1 MRQMIRKIMF
11 TIIPFLLCM
20 GIRFPAYAMTDEEK
34 ELFDALGVEY
44 SLDEKGN
51 FKAFHPDVNM
61 KRMTYEQ
68 KAALAEKYKGIN
80 KVGSYQ
86 VWINMGETPDE
97 FGFIIQDKDSNSV
110 YLEDTCGDS
119 SVIFFDA
126 DGDFFNIGYKDGSSA
141 EPINYTEGN
150 IEILE
155 NDHNTWTT
163 YQKNEAGD
171 FEIQYKCDGYTFSKY
186 DESGELEEKEDL
198 ASGII
203 YDAEENPIRKVLDT
217 TDMAGLYRSV
227 PYSVADEIQRLM
239 NENGGSMFIYVE
251 QADCNT
257 ILPEIMYLITEG
269 QQAQKLGLTLEEYRE
284 LHNIYEEVEF
294 TMPTKMMEFVEK
306 EGNHVFNETEPV
318 SESDL
323 PIGISESA
331 IAEELTRLINEYRV
345 ANGVEPLDTSDAL
358 LQQVADLRAEE
369 STYVMDGAHSRP
381 MAGKAADSFHIGEN
395 LAMAGFDK
403 YDTSESIAKT
413 IFDAWKASA
422 GHNRNMLNERYKQG
436 AIGIRLVKEDG
447 RLAAYAS
454 HDFSRMSDYEGMV
467 TKTTKERIAI
477 GPQVP
482 GNINSVE
489 EYYEKMYHGNIPEG
503 DYYYEDEIEDKAPS
517 YEDVEVVPYGP
528 QILDENGN
536 KFQLPNG
543 EEWTEAQL
551 QFNTWEGSA
560 SDREGGAHDVTTGW
574 ITFYTASGSYQLY
587 ITDEWVDFYD
597 DCDPPN
603 LIKSVYYLNNVS
615 GNAIVLKQSEFN
627 TLSSVFPGGY
637 DGNYAS
643 ESTYYIV
650 NGETIEFPNVEW

>member
-11 TIIPFLLCM
+11 AIAPFLLCM
-20 GIRFPAYAMTDEEK
+20 GICIPAYAMTPEEK

-44 SLDEKGN
+44 SLDENGN

-61 KRMTYEQ
+61 ERMTYEQ
-68 KAALAEKYKGIN
+68 KLALAEKYKGVN
-80 KVGSYQ
+80 KVGSYS
-86 VWINMGETPDE
+86 VRIHVGDNPNE
-97 FGFIIQDKDSNSV
+97 FFFDIGNEKNESV
-110 YLEDTCGDS
+110 YVEDNCCTS

-126 DGDFFNIGYKDGSSA
+126 DGDFFNIAYKDGSST

-163 YQKNEAGD
+163 YEKNEAGD
-171 FEIQYKCDGYTFSKY
+171 FVIQYKCDGYTFAKY
-186 DESGELEEKEDL
+186 DESGDLKEKEDL

-239 NENGGSMFIYVE
+239 NENGGSMFMYVE
-251 QADCNT
+251 QADCLT
-257 ILPEIMYLITEG
+257 IVPEIEYLIMEG
-269 QQAQKLGLTLEEYRE
+269 QQAQKMGLTLEEYRE
-284 LHNIYEEVEF
+284 LHNIYEEIEII
-294 TMPTKMMEFVEK
+294 MPSKMMEVVEK
-306 EGNHVFNETEPV
+306 EEHHVFNETQPV
-318 SESDL
+318 SESEL
-323 PIGISESA
+323 PTGIYENA
-331 IAEELTRLINEYRV
+331 IAEELTRLINEYRE

-369 STYVMDGAHSRP
+369 STYVMNGAHSRP

-403 YDTSESIAKT
+403 YDSSESIAKT
-413 IFDAWKASA
+413 IFEAWKASA
-422 GHNRNMLNERYKQG
+422 GHNRNMLNEDYKQG

-454 HDFSRMSDYEGMV
+454 HDFSRMSDYQNTINKS
-467 TKTTKERIAI
+467 TKDRIAI

-482 GNINSVE
+482 GNIESVE
-489 EYYEKMYHGNIPEG
+489 EYYEKLYGDNMPEE
-503 DYYYEDEIEDKAPS
+503 DTYYEGKDDKPRN
-517 YEDVEVVPYGP
+517 YENIEVVPYGP

-543 EEWTEAQL
+543 VDWTEASL
-551 QFNTWEGSA
+551 NFNTWEGSA
-560 SDREGGAHDVTTGW
+560 SDREGGTHDVTTGW
-574 ITFYTASGSYQLY
+574 ITFYTTSGSYQLY

-603 LIKSVYYLNNVS
+603 LLKTVYYLNNVS

-637 DGNYAS
+637 EGNYAS
-643 ESTYYIV
+643 ENTYYIV

>member
-1 MRQMIRKIMF
+1 MRQTIRRIMLA
-11 TIIPFLLCM
+11 IAPVLLCM
-20 GIRFPAYAMTDEEK
+20 GICIPAYALSPEEK

-44 SLDEKGN
+44 SLDESGN
-51 FKAFHPDVNM
+51 FEAFHPDVNM
-61 KRMTYEQ
+61 ERMTYEQ
-68 KAALAEKYKGIN
+68 KVALAEKYKGVN
-80 KVGSYQ
+80 KVGNYHIC
-86 VWINMGETPDE
+86 INLGETPNE
-97 FGFIIQDKDSNSV
+97 FVFYIQDKDAKSI
-110 YLEDTCGDS
+110 YLEDNCCTS
-119 SVIFFDA
+119 AVTYINK
-126 DGDFFNIGYKDGSSA
+126 DGDFYTIGYQDGSSA
-141 EPINYTEGN
+141 EVIEYTEGN
-150 IEILE
+150 TEILE

-163 YQKNEAGD
+163 YEKNEAGD
-171 FEIQYKCDGYTFSKY
+171 FVIQYKCDGYTFSKY
-186 DESGELEEKEDL
+186 DESGELKEKEDL
-198 ASGII
+198 ATGII

-227 PYSVADEIQRLM
+227 PYSVADEVQRIM
-239 NENGGSMFIYVE
+239 NENGGSMFMYVE
-251 QADCNT
+251 QADCTT
-257 ILPEIMYLITEG
+257 IIPEIQYLITEG
-269 QQAQKLGLTLEEYRE
+269 QQAHKLGLTLEEYRE
-284 LHNIYEEVEF
+284 LHNIYEEIEV
-294 TMPTKMMEFVEK
+294 TMPTKMMEFFEK
-306 EGNHVFNETEPV
+306 EEEHVLNETEPV
-318 SESDL
+318 SENDL
-323 PIGISESA
+323 PTGISEGA

-369 STYVMDGAHSRP
+369 ATYVMDGAHSRP

-403 YDTSESIAKT
+403 YDSSESIAKT
-413 IFDAWKASA
+413 IFEAWKASK
-422 GHNRNMLNERYKQG
+422 GHNRNMLNADYKQG

-467 TKTTKERIAI
+467 SKTTKERIAI

-482 GNINSVE
+482 GNIDSVE
-489 EYYEKMYHGNIPEG
+489 DYYDKLYHGDMPEEEV
-503 DYYYEDEIEDKAPS
+503 YFDEEEEKTPS
-517 YEDVEVVPYGP
+517 YEDVEVAPYGP

-560 SDREGGAHDVTTGW
+560 SDREGGTHDVTTGW

-597 DCDPPN
+597 EN
-603 LIKSVYYLNNVS
+603 GYLTKSVFYLNNVS
-615 GNAIVLKQSEFN
+615 GNTIVLKQSEFN